1 MEDIAKPRF
10 ISNHKYITICKQI
23 MTYDWTMRSDSRVA
37 HFSVHNGYQV
47 PRAGSGPQT
56 SLTSGLVAENEGFWL
71 KFGFNTGFVAV
82 TAECHMTAAFCTDD
96 TRTHQ
101 GTSHGVFERIHLA
114 RVSAVLKDTCSEV
127 KL

>member
-10 ISNHKYITICKQI
+10 TSNHKYITICKQI

-37 HFSVHNGYQV
+37 HFSVHKGYQV

-56 SLTSGLVAENEGFWL
+56 SLTSGLVPENEGFWL

-82 TAECHMTAAFCTDD
+82 IAECHMTAAFCTDD

-101 GTSHGVFERIHLA
+101 GTSLGCA
-114 RVSAVLKDTCSEV
+114 
-127 KL
+127 